1 MTSGRLTLFGAVA
14 PLALGMV
21 LAALATPDSVAQE
34 AFSPAELTRLPTDAW
49 LTNGGDLYNR
59 RYSPLTA
66 INRDNVAGLKGV
78 WRTRLG
84 GSGLARQYSGEAEP
98 IVYDGVLY
106 IVTGA
111 NDVFAIRIDSGEIV
125 WSYEARLDPTIST
138 ICCGWTSRGLGF
150 GEGKVFVG
158 QLDGKL
164 VALDRHT
171 GEVVWSVQTERWQEG
186 YTITSAPRYYD
197 GMVITGYAG
206 AEYAARGRV
215 KAYAAD
221 DGSHVWTFY
230 TVPGPGEFGHDT
242 WPDDNEVWRHG
253 GATVWQTPAVDPEL
267 GLMYFST
274 GNPGPDFNGAVRAG
288 DNLFSVSMVAIN
300 VTTGEYRWHF
310 QQIRHD
316 LWDFDA
322 ANPVVLFDVEIDGV
336 VRKAISEINKNGYNY
351 ILDRVSGEPLLGMD
365 YVPVPQE
372 PRQATADTQPIPR
385 GVTAAPVTID
395 IAPEGAVL
403 LDEHVYV
410 PFWSDEDG
418 EGRVVGTRSGAN
430 WPPSSYDPQRR
441 LLYVCVNER
450 LSHYRANEDETDM
463 PPLGERYM
471 GGSFGGVG
479 MPTTGVLAAL
489 DVTTNTPAWR
499 QRWPDRCYSGSVAT
513 AGDLLFIGRSD
524 GRFMAYD
531 SDNGMPLWEFQTGA
545 GVNTTPAIFEYEGEQ
560 YVAVF
565 SAGNAFASSPR
576 GDSVWLFSLNGTL
589 DPVEAP
595 PPSAFIGRARGGGGA
610 APAADPTAPAGT
622 GAPAAPMGLPNL
634 DNGATLY
641 GLVCELCHGADGQG
655 GHADGA
661 PITPGLTLT
670 EAVSVVTDG
679 RNTMAGF
686 GGALSADELR
696 DVSAYAIGLVE
707 E

>member
-1 MTSGRLTLFGAVA
+1 MAGGRHILSGAVA
-14 PLALGMV
+14 PLALVMA
-21 LAALATPDSVAQE
+21 LAALATPDSAAQE

-125 WSYEARLDPTIST
+125 WSYEARLDPNIST

-150 GEGKVFVG
+150 GEGMVFVG

-171 GEVVWSVQTERWQEG
+171 GEVAWSVQTERWQEG
-186 YTITSAPRYYD
+186 YTITSAPRYYK

-215 KAYAAD
+215 KAYAAA
-221 DGSHVWTFY
+221 DGSHVWTFF

-288 DNLFSVSMVAIN
+288 DNLFSVSMVAID
-300 VTTGEYRWHF
+300 VATGEYRWHF

-351 ILDRVSGEPLLGMD
+351 ILDRVTGEPLLGMD

-395 IAPEGAVL
+395 IAPEAAVL

-410 PFWSDEDG
+410 PFWSNGDG
-418 EGRVVGTRSGAN
+418 ERRVVGTRSGAN

-441 LLYVCVNER
+441 LLFVCVNER
-450 LSHYRANEDETDM
+450 LSYYRANEDETDM

-489 DVTTNTPAWR
+489 DVTTNTPVWR

-545 GVNTTPAIFEYEGEQ
+545 GVNTSPAIFEYEGEQ

-576 GDSVWLFSLNGTL
+576 GDSVWLFSLNGAL

-595 PPSAFIGRARGGGGA
+595 PPSAFIGRARGGGGT
-610 APAADPTAPAGT
+610 APAADPAAPAGT

-661 PITPGLTLT
+661 PITPGLTLA

>member
-1 MTSGRLTLFGAVA
+1 MTTQPISCGAPA
-14 PLALGMV
+14 V
-21 LAALATPDSVAQE
+21 LAWAALVLAPSTGAAQE

-84 GSGLARQYSGEAEP
+84 GSGLERQYSGEAEP
-98 IVYDGVLY
+98 IVYEGVLY

-111 NDVFAIRIDSGEIV
+111 NDVFAVRIDTGEIV
-125 WSYEARLDPTIST
+125 WTYEARLDPGIST

-215 KAYAAD
+215 KAYAAA
-221 DGSHVWTFY
+221 DGAHVWTFY
-230 TVPGPGEFGHDT
+230 TVPGPGKFGHDT
-242 WPDDNEVWRHG
+242 WPEDNEVWRHG

-267 GLMYFST
+267 GLLYFST

-288 DNLFSVSMVAIN
+288 DNLFSVSMVAID
-300 VTTGEYRWHF
+300 VATGEYRWHF

-322 ANPVVLFDVEIDGV
+322 ANPVVLFDVEIEGV
-336 VRKAISEINKNGYNY
+336 VRKAISEINKSGYNY
-351 ILDRVSGEPLLGMD
+351 ILDRVTGEPLLGMD

-395 IAPEGAVL
+395 IPPEGAVL
-403 LDEHVYV
+403 LDETIYV
-410 PFWSDEDG
+410 PFWSEAG
-418 EGRVVGTRSGAN
+418 NVGRVIGKRSGAN

-441 LLYVCVNER
+441 LLFVCVNER
-450 LSHYRANEDETDM
+450 LSYYRANEDETDSPM
-463 PPLGERYM
+463 LGVRYM
-471 GGSFGGVG
+471 GGGFGGAG

-489 DVTTNTPAWR
+489 DVTTNTPVWR

-545 GVNTTPAIFEYEGEQ
+545 GVNTSPAIFEYGGEQ

-589 DPVEAP
+589 DPVDAP
-595 PPSAFIGRARGGGGA
+595 PPSAFIGRARGGGGP
-610 APAADPTAPAGT
+610 APADAAADPE
-622 GAPAAPMGLPNL
+622 APMGLPDL
-634 DNGATLY
+634 GNGGTLY
-641 GLVCELCHGADGQG
+641 VLVCELCHGANGQG

-661 PITPGLTLT
+661 PITPGLTLE
-670 EAVSVVTDG
+670 EALPVVTEG
-679 RNTMAGF
+679 RNTMPGF
-686 GGALSADELR
+686 ATALSPDDLR
-696 DVSAYAIGLVE
+696 DVSAYTIGLVE